1 MTKLSTLIDNINN
14 TQVVEQNVYKLAK
27 CVDAS
32 YKQSYDYRVINC
44 EVKKGKKYWKLIF
57 DNSVHA
63 FVDVNNGDVFKPAS
77 WNKPAKHVRYNL
89 LTNPEIC
96 FSKCDWAGGYLY
108 IR

>member
-1 MTKLSTLIDNINN
+1 MPKLSTLIDNINN

-32 YKQSYDYRVINC
+32 YKQSYDYRTINC

-63 FVDVNNGDVFKPAS
+63 FVDVNNGDVY
-77 WNKPAKHVRYNL
+77 KPAKHVRYNL

-96 FSKCDWAGGYLY
+96 LSNCDWAGGYLY